1 MTAYKSG
8 GTSQRSTSLENFQT
22 GFDPEELEAWELGY
36 KGDLLN
42 GRLRANAALFYMQY
56 DDYQQSVQTGRN
68 PGERDFI
75 NIEDAEITGLEVDLS
90 LAITETLTGTL
101 SYGHLDTSF
110 GPDSVSYQQ
119 IDDSAPGGF
128 STVQEALTEDLAL
141 APEHTLTTSL
151 DYNLAVGPGL
161 LNANVNLQY
170 QDKSLGGVQ
179 FPAGTLNERTLLAAS
194 VSLSEIALGDHTGSL
209 RVTLWG
215 NNLLDEE
222 YFIGNI
228 RQASFDSL
236 GLMGLATFGDP
247 RTYGV
252 TLEYQY

>member
-1 MTAYKSG
+1 M
-8 GTSQRSTSLENFQT
+8 
-22 GFDPEELEAWELGY
+22 
-36 KGDLLN
+36 
-42 GRLRANAALFYMQY
+42 
-56 DDYQQSVQTGRN
+56 
-68 PGERDFI
+68 
-75 NIEDAEITGLEVDLS
+75 
-90 LAITETLTGTL
+90 
-101 SYGHLDTSF
+101 
-110 GPDSVSYQQ
+110 
-119 IDDSAPGGF
+119 
-128 STVQEALTEDLAL
+128 QEALTEDLAL